1 MIDRLA
7 IQSWCFRGFKS
18 HQQVIDALFAC
29 GLKNLEISNAHV
41 NPTAQTAEEL
51 AGVLAIY
58 RKAGVNITS
67 TGLFYVVPEEAKSRR
82 VFDFVR
88 LCGVVAFTAGVEKGC
103 FEQAQKLAHEYGV
116 RLAIHN
122 HGRLHRH
129 GPAWALE
136 DVLVSTSEGVGLCLD
151 TAWMLDSGNDP
162 VAFAAKHAGAST
174 ACTSRTSSSTARQA
188 LRRSGR
194 AGQPEAPRVP
204 GRPAEGR
211 LPGLP
216 HAGIRGRRERPRARD
231 EAVRGGRP
239 PGVGGSSRLSGMGIL
254 PMRRRGVSPLL
265 FFLFFFF

>member
-1 MIDRLA
+1 MSENLIDRLA

-41 NPTAQTAEEL
+41 NPFEQDAEEL

-82 VFDFVR
+82 VFEFVR
-88 LCGVVAFTAGVEKGC
+88 LCGVRAFTAGVEKGC
-103 FEQAQKLAHEYGV
+103 FDLAEELAHEYGV
-116 RLAIHN
+116 QLAIHN

-136 DVLVSTSEGVGLCLD
+136 DVLASTGEGVGLCLD

-162 VAFAAKHAGAST
+162 VAFAAQHA
-174 ACTSRTSSSTARQA
+174 ARIYGVHIKDFVFDRAGKPSDVVVGQGNLKLREFLAA
-188 LRRSGR
+188 LRKADFQGFLTLEYE
-194 AGQPEAPRVP
+194 GDVHDPVP
-204 GRPAEGR
+204 ATRQCV
-211 LPGLP
+211 
-216 HAGIRGRRERPRARD
+216 
-231 EAVRGGRP
+231 EAVRQAWAEVAG
-239 PGVGGSSRLSGMGIL
+239 
-254 PMRRRGVSPLL
+254 
-265 FFLFFFF
+265 

>member
-1 MIDRLA
+1 MSESMIDRLA

-41 NPTAQTAEEL
+41 NPTAQSAEEL

-88 LCGVVAFTAGVEKGC
+88 LCGVGAFTAGVEKGC

-136 DVLVSTSEGVGLCLD
+136 DVLASTSEGVGLCLD

-162 VAFAAKHAGAST
+162 VAFAAKNAARLYGVHIKDFVFDRAGKPSDVVVGQGNLKLREFLA
-174 ACTSRTSSSTARQA
+174 A
-188 LRRSGR
+188 LRKGDFQ
-194 AGQPEAPRVP
+194 GFLTLEYEGDVNDPVP
-204 GRPAEGR
+204 ATKKCV
-211 LPGLP
+211 
-216 HAGIRGRRERPRARD
+216 
-231 EAVRGGRP
+231 EAVRRAWAE
-239 PGVGGSSRLSGMGIL
+239 VMERA
-254 PMRRRGVSPLL
+254 
-265 FFLFFFF
+265 